1 MKVSFGCKRKPKC
14 YSYSTHKLKFNI
26 KILKLPKTN
35 PENGIKLGLKDEFG
49 DNFLDYHISDFG
61 RNISGGQAQ
70 RCSLLKITSNIKP
83 IIIID
88 EPSSALDQ
96 NTSLIFTELLLSK
109 AKDSILIVI
118 THSKEQADLFSSKLY
133 L

>member
-1 MKVSFGCKRKPKC
+1 MFGSNDEIDKDLLFK
-14 YSYSTHKLKFNI
+14 
-26 KILKLPKTN
+26 
-35 PENGIKLGLKDEFG
+35 NGEKLGLKDEFG
-49 DNFLDYHISDFG
+49 DNFLDYYISDFG

-70 RCSLLKITSNIKP
+70 RCSLLKISSNIKP

-96 NTSLIFTELLLSK
+96 KTSMLFTDLLLSK

-118 THSKEQADLFSSKLY
+118 THSKEQAELFPAKLY